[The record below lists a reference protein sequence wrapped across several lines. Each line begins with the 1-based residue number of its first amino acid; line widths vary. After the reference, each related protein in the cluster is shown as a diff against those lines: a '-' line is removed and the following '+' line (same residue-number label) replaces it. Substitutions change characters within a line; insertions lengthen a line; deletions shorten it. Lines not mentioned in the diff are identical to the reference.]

1 MAKLVFGLQQSL
13 DGYVDHLE
21 MGPPRPAVFRHF
33 VEHVRELAMA
43 IWRPIERL
51 GIRYSKAPQTLRSN
65 RRET

>member
-21 MGPPRPAVFRHF
+21 MGPPGPAVFRHF

-51 GIRYSKAPQTLRSN
+51 GIMIFESPPDFAIEQEKT
-65 RRET
+65 